1 MTADER
7 LEQLVRQS
15 RPGNTGRDE
24 GPSLGNLAIGSRTP
38 YPMSPSV
45 ATAMA
50 SPPRELTRITPISP
64 QDVPI
69 TDITSDE
76 NGRDVVEGV
85 QNSNSRMIMLNDEVV
100 NMTQRQLTSEFELAE
115 FSNIVSE
122 AEVRQYNLQHEL
134 SQEIHMFNEARNL
147 IIEMRANF
155 SIEDQGCVTRIE
167 MLEAQRN
174 EFATGLIE
182 VGNRAEMVLQERHAE
197 HQSELRAVK
206 TRAEEFIGQQNQ
218 NIAIL
223 RNELTQANEHL
234 QSGNYRNERSIYH
247 EREVERIN
255 GLLSDELLVA
265 KVNSQQQENEISL
278 MQKVMS
284 DRTTLLNSEIMGLQ
298 STVQN
303 QNVQIANR
311 SGFTDEEI
319 RNYLTRKLA
328 MIEDEYRQEAKT
340 QQAMIQSE
348 GDVARMYKGR
358 FEYITQSS
366 LGKDPDT
373 DQLIKSLK
381 SRLDQEAT
389 YTKNYM
395 HQNDKMSDEMS
406 DMARKLNSE
415 EYRAKQNSR
424 VLDKTQAQLEQ
435 EEHIRSRLDKINR
448 DSKDE
453 MNQKDERIAYLS
465 SENDRLR
472 DDRNEQRAYSQELYE
487 ELWNHEEYGT
497 YGTTEEEHAEARSSK
512 TEASESNSRISRK
525 EADKVVVPPWPKSHD
540 LDGWKSQ
547 LMANVLS
554 ACADPDQEAW
564 ISWIG
569 ESFKMHPD
577 ITRMSDSGGIRF
589 TTIDIKLAIALNA
602 MIASSGDNG
611 KEVGMEIKV
620 MVLGLARR
628 DPPQVVKGRQIIAMI
643 LESFRS
649 STHTDLMFTGKHLY
663 EL

>member
-1 MTADER
+1 MSTSGSPAETPEFALAAETDTSGANTIVTVSSHSVLTDRRSDRAGSSLPQSWNVVSQGGQTGVTPTNLSQMEISDRSRPIKRSDQRNSRSPRHTKSPRRNSEARGSNIPMTADER

-15 RPGNTGRDE
+15 RPGNARRDE

-38 YPMSPSV
+38 YPMSPSM

-50 SPPRELTRITPISP
+50 SPPRELTRIMPISP
-64 QDVPI
+64 QDIPI

-85 QNSNSRMIMLNDEVV
+85 QNPNNRMLMLNDEVV

-122 AEVRQYNLQHEL
+122 AEVREYNLQREL

-155 SIEDQGCVTRIE
+155 SIEDQGCITRIE
-167 MLEAQRN
+167 MLETQRN

-206 TRAEEFIGQQNQ
+206 IRAEEFIGQQNQ

-278 MQKVMS
+278 MQKVVS
-284 DRTTLLNSEIMGLQ
+284 DRTTLLNSEIMGLR

-303 QNVQIANR
+303 QNAQIANR

-328 MIEDEYRQEAKT
+328 MIEDEYRQEART

-358 FEYITQSS
+358 FEHITQSS

-395 HQNDKMSDEMS
+395 HQNDKMSDEVS

-424 VLDKTQAQLEQ
+424 VLDRTQAQLEQ
-435 EEHIRSRLDKINR
+435 EEQIRSRLDQINR

-472 DDRNEQRAYSQELYE
+472 DDRNEQGPTVKNYMRNCGIMKNMEHTKRLRKRMQKQSPAKLKPVSRTPAFPERKRTKSLCLLGQ
-487 ELWNHEEYGT
+487 NH
-497 YGTTEEEHAEARSSK
+497 TTSTA
-512 TEASESNSRISRK
+512 
-525 EADKVVVPPWPKSHD
+525 
-540 LDGWKSQ
+540 
-547 LMANVLS
+547 
-554 ACADPDQEAW
+554 
-564 ISWIG
+564 
-569 ESFKMHPD
+569 
-577 ITRMSDSGGIRF
+577 
-589 TTIDIKLAIALNA
+589 
-602 MIASSGDNG
+602 
-611 KEVGMEIKV
+611 
-620 MVLGLARR
+620 
-628 DPPQVVKGRQIIAMI
+628 GRV
-643 LESFRS
+643 S
-649 STHTDLMFTGKHLY
+649 
-663 EL
+663 